1 MKQICRYIVPTYTAW
16 LLSIQCKR
24 LVILHLQHSRMLK
37 TFKVLKDLDM
47 QQKTFKILKDL
58 ATLHVV

>member
-1 MKQICRYIVPTYTAW
+1 MKQICRYIVPTYTAL

-37 TFKVLKDLDM
+37 TFKVLKDLDK
-47 QQKTFKILKDL
+47 QQKTFKILKGL

>member
-1 MKQICRYIVPTYTAW
+1 
-16 LLSIQCKR
+16 
-24 LVILHLQHSRMLK
+24 MLK

-47 QQKTFKILKDL
+47 QQKPFKILKDL